1 MKYILCIIRMLLQRH
16 RLLKRLRLKKRKKYF
31 CIKKKK
37 KHIVIPHGH
46 SIFFTIHIWQPVLP
60 VSYGNLNRILQA
72 QNDTCVGMPFQKHL
86 TQPNK
91 PNCDVKS
98 SSVKTILKSTTEIFM
113 KLFRWAECICACSM
127 RKGLSFHN
135 EVYNIKKV
143 VKQYIVG

>member
-16 RLLKRLRLKKRKKYF
+16 RLLKRLCLKKRKKYF
-31 CIKKKK
+31 CIKKNKT
-37 KHIVIPHGH
+37 HCNT
-46 SIFFTIHIWQPVLP
+46 SRSQYFFTIHIWQPVLP

-113 KLFRWAECICACSM
+113 KLFMWAECICDCSM